1 MKVNIFKKLI
11 REVVRE
17 ELDYKFSSLEKK
29 LDEVLVKSSSNS
41 IVEDRLPQPVS
52 SQPKKQPVSA
62 APPQSKAAP
71 LTKDSILNDILNETA
86 HSGEWQNIEKNKD
99 LQNKICH
106 KVAPSKDLTINPP
119 KLKLKAPKKISNGPG
134 KLLIIFILFVK
145 LNFEFPFHTS

>member
-86 HSGEWQNIEKNKD
+86 HSGEWKNIEKEAEVKSVVDNTQNLPEHLADAFTKD
-99 LQNKICH
+99 YSSVMK
-106 KVAPSKDLTINPP
+106 KVEE
-119 KLKLKAPKKISNGPG
+119 KAKFNRG
-134 KLLIIFILFVK
+134 
-145 LNFEFPFHTS
+145 

>member
-86 HSGEWQNIEKNKD
+86 HSGEWQNIEKEAEVKSVVDNTQNLPEHLADAFTKD
-99 LQNKICH
+99 YSQVMK
-106 KVAPSKDLTINPP
+106 KVEE
-119 KLKLKAPKKISNGPG
+119 KAKFNRG
-134 KLLIIFILFVK
+134 
-145 LNFEFPFHTS
+145 

>member
-41 IVEDRLPQPVS
+41 IVEDRAPQPVS

-62 APPQSKAAP
+62 APPQSPAAP

-86 HSGEWQNIEKNKD
+86 HSGEWKNIEKEGEVQSVTDNTQGLPDLLSNAINKD
-99 LQNKICH
+99 YSQ
-106 KVAPSKDLTINPP
+106 VM
-119 KLKLKAPKKISNGPG
+119 KKIEEKAKFKNGA
-134 KLLIIFILFVK
+134 
-145 LNFEFPFHTS
+145 

>member
-86 HSGEWQNIEKNKD
+86 HSGEWQNIEKEAEVKSVVDNT
-99 LQNKICH
+99 Q
-106 KVAPSKDLTINPP
+106 
-119 KLKLKAPKKISNGPG
+119 
-134 KLLIIFILFVK
+134 KLLEDLADSFTKDYSQVMKKVEEKAKF
-145 LNFEFPFHTS
+145 NRG

>member
-41 IVEDRLPQPVS
+41 IFEDRLPQPVS
-52 SQPKKQPVSA
+52 SQPKKQSVSA

-86 HSGEWQNIEKNKD
+86 HSGEWQNIEKEAEVKSVTDNTEGLPDFLSNAINKD
-99 LQNKICH
+99 YSQVMK
-106 KVAPSKDLTINPP
+106 KVEE
-119 KLKLKAPKKISNGPG
+119 KAKFKNGA
-134 KLLIIFILFVK
+134 
-145 LNFEFPFHTS
+145 

>member
-41 IVEDRLPQPVS
+41 IVEDRVPQPVS

-62 APPQSKAAP
+62 APTESPATP
-71 LTKDSILNDILNETA
+71 LTKDSILNDILAETA
-86 HSGEWQNIEKNKD
+86 HSGEWKNIEKEGEVQSVTENTEGLPDFLSNAINKD
-99 LQNKICH
+99 YSAVMNKLEE
-106 KVAPSKDLTINPP
+106 KDRF
-119 KLKLKAPKKISNGPG
+119 KNGA
-134 KLLIIFILFVK
+134 
-145 LNFEFPFHTS
+145 

>member
-41 IVEDRLPQPVS
+41 IVEDRVPQPVS

-62 APPQSKAAP
+62 TPPQSPAAP
-71 LTKDSILNDILNETA
+71 MTKDSILNDILAETA
-86 HSGEWQNIEKNKD
+86 HSGEWKNIEKEAEVQSVTDNTQGLPDFLSNAINKD
-99 LQNKICH
+99 YSQ
-106 KVAPSKDLTINPP
+106 VM
-119 KLKLKAPKKISNGPG
+119 KKIEEKAKFNRG
-134 KLLIIFILFVK
+134 
-145 LNFEFPFHTS
+145 